1 MDGNSLI
8 EFISNNVD
16 PFVTAVGSV
25 TGAIFT
31 AIFLRNKTAT
41 TEFEKIK
48 AGKFDEVTEDLLKNG
63 KMTYTEFYKA
73 KNFLKIAKKADAE
86 YAQKSHGERTSPYDF
101 DWFIRFY
108 EAVGNISNEEMQNI
122 WARILAGEINK
133 PHTYSLRTIETLKN
147 LSQEEAELFQ
157 EICSHCISHGQALFI
172 PHYDK
177 YLEKCGIPFSAI
189 LYLSELGLI
198 SSDSMLVLKLPI
210 DSTPKIAF
218 INNDLLIT
226 LSSPGKSTPL
236 NDIRQFPLSAVGHEL
251 ATLVD
256 GNTSDEEFITFA
268 KEIRRNTSLDVG
280 VHKIVSIDGDDIQYH
295 SDNILEQDEPSS
307 NP

>member
-48 AGKFDEVTEDLLKNG
+48 AGKFEEVTEDLLKNG

-73 KNFLKIAKKADAE
+73 KNFLKVAKKADAE
-86 YAQKSHGERTSPYDF
+86 YAKKSHGERTSPYDF

-122 WARILAGEINK
+122 WARILAGEIDK
-133 PHTYSLRTIETLKN
+133 PNTFSIQTIEVLKN
-147 LSQEEAELFQ
+147 INQKDAELFKKV
-157 EICSHCISHGQALFI
+157 CSHCVHVGSYPLF
-172 PHYDK
+172 PNYVAFM
-177 YLEKCGIPFSAI
+177 EKCDI
-189 LYLSELGLI
+189 LFGEIWYLSNLGLI
-198 SSDSMLVLKLPI
+198 SCISNLSFNVSI
-210 DSTPKIAF
+210 GSTPVTAF
-218 INNDLLIT
+218 NNDELVFVVSAKEDKTTKFEIKQFPMT
-226 LSSPGKSTPL
+226 PAGDELSSVLHEDISNDDFLFFANMIKAESIPKYNVAVHRIESTDGENL
-236 NDIRQFPLSAVGHEL
+236 EYNSD
-251 ATLVD
+251 VD
-256 GNTSDEEFITFA
+256 LL
-268 KEIRRNTSLDVG
+268 KQ
-280 VHKIVSIDGDDIQYH
+280 GD
-295 SDNILEQDEPSS
+295 N
-307 NP
+307 